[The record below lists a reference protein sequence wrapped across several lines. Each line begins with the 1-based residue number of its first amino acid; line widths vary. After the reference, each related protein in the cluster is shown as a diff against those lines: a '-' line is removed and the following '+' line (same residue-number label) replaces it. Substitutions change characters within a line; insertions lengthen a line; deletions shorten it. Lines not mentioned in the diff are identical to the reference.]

1 MLPPFNIND
10 MIYLPVNTA
19 NQTIYLSLDEARQY
33 YATPYT
39 HYLLVLTH
47 EENSTTGEELAQVAV
62 IVNENV
68 RITQLSVTTVGLT
81 LAGRYR
87 YEVYGQNSSSNIN
100 PTNAAVVGIVERGY
114 VVLTDNT
121 TWFDVP
127 PVTIPNDIIYEP

>member
-1 MLPPFNIND
+1 
-10 MIYLPVNTA
+10 MIYLQVN
-19 NQTIYLSLDEARQY
+19 NPSQFIYLSLDEARQY

-47 EENSTTGEELAQVAV
+47 EENSTTGDKLAQVAT

-68 RITQLSVTTVGLT
+68 RITQLTVTTVGLT

-87 YEVYGQNSSSNIN
+87 YEVYGQNSSTNII
-100 PTNAAVVGIVERGY
+100 PTNAAVVGLVERGY
-114 VVLTDNT
+114 LVLQDNT

-127 PVTIPNDIIYEP
+127 SITIPNDIIYEP

>member
-1 MLPPFNIND
+1 
-10 MIYLPVNTA
+10 MIYLQVNNN
-19 NQTIYLSLDEARQY
+19 NQIIYLSLDEARQY

-39 HYLLVLTH
+39 HYLLVLNH
-47 EENSTTGEELAQVAV
+47 EENSTTGEELAQVAT

-87 YEVYGQNSSSNIN
+87 YEVYGQNSAVNIN
-100 PTNAAVVGIVERGY
+100 PTNGAVVGIVERGY

-121 TWFDVP
+121 TWFNVP

>member
-1 MLPPFNIND
+1 
-10 MIYLPVNTA
+10 MIYLQVNNN
-19 NQTIYLSLDEARQY
+19 NQIIYLSLDEARQY

-47 EENSTTGEELAQVAV
+47 EENSTTGEELAQVAT

-87 YEVYGQNSSSNIN
+87 YEVYGQNSAVNIN
-100 PTNAAVVGIVERGY
+100 PSNAAVVGIVERGY

>member
-1 MLPPFNIND
+1 
-10 MIYLPVNTA
+10 MIYLQVNND
-19 NQTIYLSLDEARQY
+19 NQFIYLSLDEARQY

-39 HYLLVLTH
+39 HYLFVLIH
-47 EENSTTGEELAQVAV
+47 EENSTTGQELAQVAT

-87 YEVYGQNSSSNIN
+87 YEVYGQNSSSNIDPN
-100 PTNAAVVGIVERGY
+100 NAAVVGIVERGY

>member
-1 MLPPFNIND
+1 
-10 MIYLPVNTA
+10 MIYLQVNNN
-19 NQTIYLSLDEARQY
+19 NQFIYLSLDEARQY

-39 HYLLVLTH
+39 HYLMVLTH
-47 EENSTTGEELAQVAV
+47 EENSTTGEELAQVAT

-87 YEVYGQNSSSNIN
+87 YEVYGQNSAVNIN
-100 PTNAAVVGIVERGY
+100 PTNGAVVGIVERGY

>member
-1 MLPPFNIND
+1 
-10 MIYLPVNTA
+10 MIYLQVNNN
-19 NQTIYLSLDEARQY
+19 NQFIYLSLDEARQY

-39 HYLLVLTH
+39 HYLMVLTH
-47 EENSTTGEELAQVAV
+47 EENSTTGEELAQVAT

-87 YEVYGQNSSSNIN
+87 YEVYGQNSAVNIN
-100 PTNAAVVGIVERGY
+100 PSNGAVVGIVERGY

>member
-1 MLPPFNIND
+1 
-10 MIYLPVNTA
+10 MIYLQVNNN
-19 NQTIYLSLDEARQY
+19 NQFIYLSLDEARQY

-39 HYLLVLTH
+39 HYLIVLTH
-47 EENSTTGEELAQVAV
+47 EENSTTGEKLAQVAT

-87 YEVYGQNSSSNIN
+87 YEVYGQNSAVNIN
-100 PTNAAVVGIVERGY
+100 PSNAAVVGIVERGY

>member
-1 MLPPFNIND
+1 

-33 YATPYT
+33 YATAFT
-39 HYLLVLTH
+39 HYLIVLTH
-47 EENSTTGEELAQVAV
+47 EENSTVGDSLAQVAT

-87 YEVYGQNSSSNIN
+87 YEVYGQNSAVNIN

-127 PVTIPNDIIYEP
+127 PSIIPNDIIYEP

>member
-1 MLPPFNIND
+1 
-10 MIYLPVNTA
+10 MIYLQVNNN
-19 NQTIYLSLDEARQY
+19 NQIIYLSLDEARQY

-39 HYLLVLTH
+39 HYLIVLTH
-47 EENSTTGEELAQVAV
+47 EENSTTGEELAQVAT

-87 YEVYGQNSSSNIN
+87 YEVYGQNSAVNIN

>member
-1 MLPPFNIND
+1 
-10 MIYLPVNTA
+10 MIYLQINNN
-19 NQTIYLSLDEARQY
+19 NQFIYLSLDEARQY

-47 EENSTTGEELAQVAV
+47 EENSTTGEELAQVAT

-87 YEVYGQNSSSNIN
+87 YEVYGQNSAVNIN
-100 PTNAAVVGIVERGY
+100 PSNAAVVGIVERGY